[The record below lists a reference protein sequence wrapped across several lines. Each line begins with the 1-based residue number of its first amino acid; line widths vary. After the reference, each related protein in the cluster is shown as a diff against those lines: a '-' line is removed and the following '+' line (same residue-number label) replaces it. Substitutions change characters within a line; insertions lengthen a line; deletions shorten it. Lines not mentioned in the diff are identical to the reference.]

1 MHKMVVSILGPDR
14 PGIIAAVT
22 QCLLEVDGNIENVA
36 QTILQSEFSGTF
48 IALVPESVT
57 LSILGQKMNRA
68 MEDLGMR
75 VFVKKLTEPDGE
87 SVVKYAEQF
96 VITTRGPDRKGLVAA
111 ITAVIAGF
119 GVNVTNLQAVFKGGD
134 DPNRNIMI
142 YEVELPEGID
152 MEKFT
157 MALRE
162 RAAELN
168 LKISIQHRDVFKA
181 INRV

>member
-14 PGIIAAVT
+14 PGIIAAVAK
-22 QCLLEVDGNIENVA
+22 CLLEVDGNIENVA
-36 QTILQSEFSGTF
+36 QTILQSEFAGTF
-48 IALVPESVT
+48 IVLVPETVT
-57 LSILGQKMNRA
+57 LSVLGQKLNRV
-68 MEDLGMR
+68 MDDLDMR
-75 VFVKKLTEPDGE
+75 VFVKKLTEPDSE
-87 SVVKYAEQF
+87 TTVTYSEQF

-142 YEVELPEGID
+142 YEVDLPEGID

-157 MALRE
+157 SALRK
-162 RAAELN
+162 RAVELN
-168 LKISIQHRDVFKA
+168 LKISIQHRNVFKA